1 MRDLWL
7 RRALAFPF
15 ALALMFA
22 LSIAHAGPPRIV
34 PPAATPATPPPEDTA
49 PPVAP
54 DSPRAAVTQ
63 FLDDCHA
70 QRWDE
75 CARWLDVPRE
85 DLEHAPELAQRLT
98 AILDRHVA
106 PELDTISGESS
117 GDLDDGQRRTLET
130 IGMIPMPGGDPEPV
144 RMLRRGKPAG
154 WVFARAT
161 VARIDDWYA
170 RLPNRWL
177 LDHLP
182 RSLLRP
188 GPFELPWW
196 QWVAL
201 PITFVLAW
209 IFGLVLGRLTRW
221 VLLRTLHHAGPRWDA
236 RVLKLLGG
244 PLVLAWTLVAWRP
257 LFGWL
262 GLPAD
267 TADLWL
273 RVDKAGLLLALFWAL
288 LRAGDVAG
296 QLITSSRWAV
306 EHASTRSLVRLGNR
320 VAKAAII
327 AIAIVAFFSELG
339 FPVTSLIAGLGI
351 GGLALAL
358 AAQKTVE
365 NLFGAFS
372 LGADQPFREGDFVRV
387 DDFTGTVETIG
398 LRSTRFRTP
407 DRTIIT
413 IPNGKLAESRL
424 ETFAARD
431 RVRLHT
437 IVRLAYDTSSGRLRA
452 VTGAIEALLRAHPK
466 IWPDTMTVALASIGD
481 ASLDL
486 EVTAWFQADA
496 IEDFAIV
503 KQDVL
508 FGILEAVEHAGCR
521 LAVPARDVRLA
532 HVDPQK

>member
-1 MRDLWL
+1 MRDAWL
-7 RRALAFPF
+7 RRALAVPF
-15 ALALMFA
+15 ALALTFA
-22 LSIAHAGPPRIV
+22 LSLAHAGPPRIV

-70 QRWDE
+70 QRWDA
-75 CARWLDVPRE
+75 CAKWLDVPRE

-196 QWVAL
+196 QWLAL

-209 IFGLVLGRLTRW
+209 LLGLALGRITRW
-221 VLLRTLHHAGPRWDA
+221 ILLRTLHHAGPRWDA
-236 RVLKLLGG
+236 RVLELLGG

-267 TADLWL
+267 TAELWL

-288 LRAGDVAG
+288 LRAGDVAA
-296 QLITSSRWAV
+296 QLITSSRWAIG
-306 EHASTRSLVRLGNR
+306 HASTRSLVRLGTR

-437 IVRLAYDTSSGRLRA
+437 FVRLAFDTSSGRLRA

-508 FGILEAVEHAGCR
+508 FGILEAVEQAGCR